1 MKKKVLTSIILSTVL
16 SFGALTGCAGGGS
29 ADTASEASTESSA
42 EAVEATVTQ
51 EGSDEETTEEA
62 AEAESTEEATDTES
76 TEDATDAESTED
88 AEAITP
94 TDGDNKISVG
104 ATPVPH
110 AEILDNIVKEVLA
123 KNGWELE
130 TVVFNDYVLPN
141 TSLEEGELDANYF
154 QTLGYMNQQN
164 EDAGLHLTAVA
175 GVHIEPMGI
184 YSEKYTSLE
193 ELPDGASIG
202 IPNDP
207 DNAERGIDLLVQK
220 GLLTSKGD
228 YGTDDNYT
236 EDTLSKDTEANPHGY
251 VITPLEA
258 ASLPLSLPDL
268 DAATINGNYALEAG
282 LPESHPALD
291 IEEFD
296 DETTL
301 KRTNFLVVKDG
312 SQDSDKIKAL
322 VAALQSDEVKAYIE
336 ETYKGAV
343 ISSFTDAQ

>member
-1 MKKKVLTSIILSTVL
+1 MKKNILASLILAGTLAAGVL
-16 SFGALTGCAGGGS
+16 AGCGS
-29 ADTASEASTESSA
+29 DAPASTDSGSS
-42 EAVEATVTQ
+42 
-51 EGSDEETTEEA
+51 DA
-62 AEAESTEEATDTES
+62 AAPAQTAD
-76 TEDATDAESTED
+76 
-88 AEAITP
+88 
-94 TDGDNKISVG
+94 DGDKKISVG

-123 KNGWELE
+123 EDGWELE
-130 TVVFNDYVLPN
+130 TVVFSDYVLPN

-164 EDAGLHLTAVA
+164 SDAGLHLKAVA

-184 YSEKYTSLE
+184 YSQKYKSLS

-207 DNAERGIDLLVQK
+207 DNGERGIDLLVQK
-220 GLLTSKGD
+220 GLLVSKGSFGSD
-228 YGTDDNYT
+228 ANYN
-236 EDTLSKDTEANPHGY
+236 EDSLTKDAEANPHGY

-282 LPESHPALD
+282 LPAEYPALD

-296 DETTL
+296 DETTI
-301 KRTNFLVVKDG
+301 KRTNFLVVKEG
-312 SQDSDKIKAL
+312 NENSAKTQALIKAL
-322 VAALQSDEVKAYIE
+322 NSDKVKEYIDA
-336 ETYKGAV
+336 TYKGAV
-343 ISSFTDAQ
+343 ITSFVDPQ

>member
-1 MKKKVLTSIILSTVL
+1 MKKNLLTSLVL
-16 SFGALTGCAGGGS
+16 AGTLAIGVLTGCGNGA
-29 ADTASEASTESSA
+29 ADTAADTSA
-42 EAVEATVTQ
+42 QTTDSAPAATA
-51 EGSDEETTEEA
+51 D
-62 AEAESTEEATDTES
+62 
-76 TEDATDAESTED
+76 
-88 AEAITP
+88 
-94 TDGDNKISVG
+94 DGDKKITVG

-123 KNGWELE
+123 ADGWELE
-130 TVVFNDYVLPN
+130 TVVFSDYVLPN
-141 TSLEEGELDANYF
+141 TSLEQGELDANYF

-164 EDAGLHLTAVA
+164 QDAGLHLKAVA

-184 YSEKYTSLE
+184 YSQKYKALS

-207 DNAERGIDLLVQK
+207 DNGERGIDLLVQK
-220 GLLTSKGD
+220 GLLVSKGSF
-228 YGTDDNYT
+228 GTDPNYT
-236 EDTLSKDTEANPHGY
+236 EDSLSKDKDANPHGY

-282 LPESHPALD
+282 LPAEYPALD

-296 DETTL
+296 DETTI

-312 SQDSDKIKAL
+312 NENSAKVQALIKAL
-322 VAALQSDEVKAYIE
+322 TSDKVKEYIE
-336 ETYKGAV
+336 STYKGAV
-343 ISSFTDAQ
+343 IPSFVDPQ

>member
-1 MKKKVLTSIILSTVL
+1 MKKRVLTGIILSAAL
-16 SFGALTGCAGGGS
+16 SFGAITGCGSSS
-29 ADTASEASTESSA
+29 ADTAADTAQSTEAADTA
-42 EAVEATVTQ
+42 EST
-51 EGSDEETTEEA
+51 EETADAT
-62 AEAESTEEATDTES
+62 EAESTEETA
-76 TEDATDAESTED
+76 DATEAESTEETAD
-88 AEAITP
+88 ATTAP
-94 TDGDNKISVG
+94 ADGDNKIVVG

-110 AEILDNIVKEVLA
+110 AEILDNILKDVLA
-123 KNGWELE
+123 KDGWELE

-184 YSEKYTSLE
+184 YSEKYASIDE
-193 ELPDGASIG
+193 IPDGGSIG

-207 DNAERGIDLLVQK
+207 DNAERAIDLLVQK
-220 GLLTSKGD
+220 GLLNSKGS
-228 YGTDDNYT
+228 YGSDDSYT
-236 EDTLSKDTEANPHGY
+236 EDALTNDADANPHGY

-268 DAATINGNYALEAG
+268 DAAAINGNYALEAG
-282 LPESHPALD
+282 LPDSHPALD

-296 DETTL
+296 EETTL
-301 KRTNFLVVKDG
+301 KRTNFLVVKQG
-312 SQDSDKIKAL
+312 NEDSAKIQAL
-322 VAALQSDEVKAYIE
+322 VKALQSDEVKAYIE

-343 ISSFTDAQ
+343 IPSFTDAQ